1 MSSSRGWMYRGFS
14 ARLGDENEEGPSS
27 SSQLVVDLG
36 DDDFPPGQPEPS
48 WHDPS
53 VQDTTATDLESLRTV
68 AYSWLVDAS
77 IELSK
82 QLRAEIEDKLFRM
95 TMVMTGTHA
104 VLIANATCIS
114 MHWQRLR
121 GVIGKL
127 RNPGGDDAD
136 AAKTDENEDEDEQA
150 GDDEDAERLKRKR

>member
-1 MSSSRGWMYRGFS
+1 MGFQP
-14 ARLGDENEEGPSS
+14 ALAMKMKKGPSS

-77 IELSK
+77 IELSE
-82 QLRAEIEDKLFRM
+82 QLRA
-95 TMVMTGTHA
+95 
-104 VLIANATCIS
+104 
-114 MHWQRLR
+114 
-121 GVIGKL
+121 
-127 RNPGGDDAD
+127 
-136 AAKTDENEDEDEQA
+136 
-150 GDDEDAERLKRKR
+150 